1 MFIFVAIFYTI
12 GSILMICYNN
22 KLTMENIREL
32 YVSIGKKIR
41 EIRKLRGLTLEELSE
56 KVGRNWSFLSQI
68 ERGKSIPSIETLF
81 LICNALEISLP
92 DLFEKHKSIPY
103 KIDSKTDKFIW
114 LLKDANPSEKQTITA
129 VIKQILK
136 KK

>member
-12 GSILMICYNN
+12 GSILMIYYNN
-22 KLTMENIREL
+22 KINMENIREL

-41 EIRKLRGLTLEELSE
+41 EIRKLRGLTLEELAD

-68 ERGKSIPSIETLF
+68 ERGRSIPSIETLF
-81 LICNALEISLP
+81 LICTALEISLS

-103 KIDSKTDKFIW
+103 KINSKTDKFIW
-114 LLKDANPSEKQTITA
+114 LLKDANPSEKQIITA

>member
-1 MFIFVAIFYTI
+1 MFIFVVIFYTI
-12 GSILMICYNN
+12 SSILMICYSN
-22 KLTMENIREL
+22 KINMENIREL

-68 ERGKSIPSIETLF
+68 ERGRSIPSIETLF
-81 LICNALEISLP
+81 LICDALEISLS

-103 KIDSKTDKFIW
+103 KINSKTDKFIW
-114 LLKDANPSEKQTITA
+114 LLKDANPSEKQTIIS
-129 VIKQILK
+129 VVKQILK

>member
-1 MFIFVAIFYTI
+1 MFIFVVIFYTI
-12 GSILMICYNN
+12 GSILMIYYNSKIN
-22 KLTMENIREL
+22 MENIREL

-41 EIRKLRGLTLEELSE
+41 EVRKLRGLTLEELAD

-81 LICNALEISLP
+81 LICTALEISLSN
-92 DLFEKHKSIPY
+92 LFEKHKPIPY

-114 LLKDANPSEKQTITA
+114 LLKDANPSEKQTITT

>member
-1 MFIFVAIFYTI
+1 VPANLFLLALQWQFGGEMKNV
-12 GSILMICYNN
+12 
-22 KLTMENIREL
+22 REL
-32 YVSIGKKIR
+32 YVFIGKKIR
-41 EIRKLRGLTLEELSE
+41 EIRKLRELTLEELAE

-92 DLFEKHKSIPY
+92 DLFEKHKSISY

-114 LLKDANPSEKQTITA
+114 LFKDANPSEKQTIIT

>member
-1 MFIFVAIFYTI
+1 
-12 GSILMICYNN
+12 
-22 KLTMENIREL
+22 MENIREL

-68 ERGKSIPSIETLF
+68 ERGRSIPSIETLF
-81 LICNALEISLP
+81 LICDALEISLS

-103 KIDSKTDKFIW
+103 KINSKTDKFIW
-114 LLKDANPSEKQTITA
+114 LLKDANPSEKQTIIS
-129 VIKQILK
+129 VVKQILK